1 MKYLATLLL
10 IVSFAGMGIFGFS
23 LFDHAMMDGSNSG
36 CVASAI
42 DGTVCPTSIMDMT
55 LHHISVLQILS
66 TTTVPSG
73 SNWLLLLASLF
84 LVSVLIFLFYK
95 DLLLPKLEFLRER
108 LRDLILHSLQSKRRI
123 VSWLSLLELSPAL

>member
-1 MKYLATLLL
+1 MKYLLTTVL
-10 IVSFAGMGIFGFS
+10 IVSFIGMGILGFAVFDHDMNSSQDTCFGFS
-23 LFDHAMMDGSNSG
+23 
-36 CVASAI
+36 I
-42 DGTVCPTSIMDMT
+42 DKVVCPKSIVGMT

>member
-1 MKYLATLLL
+1 MKYLLTTVLM
-10 IVSFAGMGIFGFS
+10 VSFVGMGILGFAVFDHDMNSSQDTCVGFS
-23 LFDHAMMDGSNSG
+23 
-36 CVASAI
+36 I
-42 DGTVCPTSIMDMT
+42 DKVVCPKSIVGMT

-95 DLLLPKLEFLRER
+95 DLLLPKLEFLPQR
-108 LRDLILHSLQSKRRI
+108 LRDLTLSSLYSRQRI
-123 VSWLSLLELSPAL
+123 TSWLSLFELSPSL